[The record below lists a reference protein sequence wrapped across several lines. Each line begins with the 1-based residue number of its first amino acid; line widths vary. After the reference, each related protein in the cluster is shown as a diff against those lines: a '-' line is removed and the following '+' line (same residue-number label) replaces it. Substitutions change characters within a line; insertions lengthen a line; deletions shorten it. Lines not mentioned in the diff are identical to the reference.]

1 MKLFASA
8 TAIGIS
14 ILGCVAGCSSPPSDG
29 YTPPPGSSGSSSTSQ
44 GGSGNSTSQGG
55 TGNTS
60 TTGGTASSQA
70 GSGTTT
76 AGTSSGGGS
85 AAGTTG
91 SGGTMGG
98 GEGPCPAGVLGHCD
112 MGATY
117 PTYQG
122 FTLSLVED
130 FPAPLDLDT
139 DPILTWSDG
148 SPVDGQTRFRK
159 EQISFAD
166 GKMVI
171 TAQPPDGCAPQ
182 TGNAQCIAAGTSYA
196 EPALN
201 MSTGQVGKMG
211 VWSGEVRTKYNNYR
225 YGRYEAKYH
234 APANTGGFISTMF
247 VFRTPKWTIWNEI
260 DNELEPSISTSV
272 AGNVVFGP
280 QGYTGYP
287 NNAAQNDAW
296 SAMIAGGTYH
306 VADEH
311 TYAFVW
317 TPTEIDWYLDNGTTP
332 IQTFTG
338 KAMDGIPTA
347 SAKIM
352 MNLWVFAQPNPFG
365 DAKTN
370 QYPIKSEYEWFHFYK
385 WDQETTYPCS
395 PAPSCLP
402 AADKANSQNNP
413 SEMNYGM

>member
-1 MKLFASA
+1 MLGL
-8 TAIGIS
+8 TA
-14 ILGCVAGCSSPPSDG
+14 ACSSPPSDG
-29 YTPPPGSSGSSSTSQ
+29 YNAPPGSGGNGTSTSQ
-44 GGSGNSTSQGG
+44 GGSGNASTSGG
-55 TGNTS
+55 SGNASTS
-60 TTGGTASSQA
+60 GGSSSQA

-76 AGTSSGGGS
+76 AGTSSGGSGTAGASSGS
-85 AAGTTG
+85 GGTTG
-91 SGGTMGG
+91 SAM
-98 GEGPCPAGVLGHCD
+98 EGMCPPGVQGHCD
-112 MGATY
+112 VGATY

-122 FTLSLVED
+122 FTLNLVED
-130 FPAPLDLDT
+130 FPAPLDLDK

-159 EQISFAD
+159 EQIAFAD
-166 GKMVI
+166 GKMII

-182 TGNAQCIAAGTSYA
+182 TGNAGCIPGGTSYA
-196 EPALN
+196 EPAPG
-201 MSTGQVGKMG
+201 MSTGSVGTMG

-234 APANTGGFISTMF
+234 APANTGGFLSTMF
-247 VFRTPKWTIWNEI
+247 VFRSPKWTIWNEI

-287 NNAAQNDAW
+287 NNPTQNDAW
-296 SAMIAGGTYH
+296 SAMISGGTYH
-306 VADEH
+306 IADEH

-317 TPTEIDWYLDNGTTP
+317 TPTEIDWYLDGGTTP

-352 MNLWVFAQPNPFG
+352 MNMWVFAQPNPFG

-370 QYPIKSEYEWFHFYK
+370 QYPIKSEYEYFHFYK
-385 WDQETTYPCS
+385 WDQDTTYPCS
-395 PAPSCLP
+395 PAPACLP
-402 AADKANSQNNP
+402 ASDKANAQNNP
-413 SEMNYGM
+413 SEVNYGM